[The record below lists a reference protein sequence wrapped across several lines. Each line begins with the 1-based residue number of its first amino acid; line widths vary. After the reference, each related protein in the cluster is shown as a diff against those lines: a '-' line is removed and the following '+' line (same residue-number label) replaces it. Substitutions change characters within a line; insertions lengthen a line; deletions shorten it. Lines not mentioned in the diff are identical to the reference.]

1 MFSPFGCVL
10 NSSQLLVFKRGVVAA
25 LRETAFYEQVALQ
38 VSLWYA
44 GVSFGGG
51 VPMEKEH
58 FEVVLESIESKVQQV
73 LECFSVLDK
82 KIDDV
87 RDELKHDNG
96 ILNVKI
102 TAVSDRLDRVEANLT
117 NRIDAVDDK
126 LTKRIDAV
134 EDKLTKRIDAVDEKL
149 TKRIDAVDEKLTK
162 RIDAVHT
169 ELIAHR
175 ENVELHKVPRR
186 RVLKQV

>member
-1 MFSPFGCVL
+1 M
-10 NSSQLLVFKRGVVAA
+10 
-25 LRETAFYEQVALQ
+25 
-38 VSLWYA
+38 WYA

-51 VPMEKEH
+51 VLMEKEH

-102 TAVSDRLDRVEANLT
+102 SALSDRIDTVEANLT
-117 NRIDAVDDK
+117 
-126 LTKRIDAV
+126 KRLDAV
-134 EDKLTKRIDAVDEKL
+134 ED
-149 TKRIDAVDEKLTK
+149 KLTK

>member
-1 MFSPFGCVL
+1 M
-10 NSSQLLVFKRGVVAA
+10 Q
-25 LRETAFYEQVALQ
+25 
-38 VSLWYA
+38 
-44 GVSFGGG
+44 
-51 VPMEKEH
+51 KEH

-96 ILNVKI
+96 ILDVKI
-102 TAVSDRLDRVEANLT
+102 SALSGRIDAVDTRLGEVEANLT
-117 NRIDAVDDK
+117 KRIDAVDEK

-134 EDKLTKRIDAVDEKL
+134 EDEL

-162 RIDAVHT
+162 RIDAVHS
-169 ELIAHR
+169 ELVAHR
-175 ENVELHKVPRR
+175 EHVELHKAPRR

>member
-1 MFSPFGCVL
+1 
-10 NSSQLLVFKRGVVAA
+10 
-25 LRETAFYEQVALQ
+25 
-38 VSLWYA
+38 
-44 GVSFGGG
+44 
-51 VPMEKEH
+51 MEKEH
-58 FEVVLESIESKVQQV
+58 FEVVLESIESKIQQV

-102 TAVSDRLDRVEANLT
+102 TAVSDRLDSVEANLT

-149 TKRIDAVDEKLTK
+149 TKRIDAV
-162 RIDAVHT
+162 HS

>member
-1 MFSPFGCVL
+1 
-10 NSSQLLVFKRGVVAA
+10 
-25 LRETAFYEQVALQ
+25 
-38 VSLWYA
+38 
-44 GVSFGGG
+44 
-51 VPMEKEH
+51 MEIEH
-58 FEVVLESIESKVQQV
+58 FEVVLESIESKLQQV
-73 LECFSVLDK
+73 LECFSALNK

-102 TAVSDRLDRVEANLT
+102 SALSDRLDRFEANLT

-134 EDKLTKRIDAVDEKL
+134 HID
-149 TKRIDAVDEKLTK
+149 
-162 RIDAVHT
+162 
-169 ELIAHR
+169 LITQRASF
-175 ENVELHKVPRR
+175 ELHKAPRR

>member
-1 MFSPFGCVL
+1 M
-10 NSSQLLVFKRGVVAA
+10 Q
-25 LRETAFYEQVALQ
+25 
-38 VSLWYA
+38 
-44 GVSFGGG
+44 
-51 VPMEKEH
+51 KEH
-58 FEVVLESIESKVQQV
+58 FEVVLESIESKLQQV
-73 LECFSVLDK
+73 LECCSALNK

-102 TAVSDRLDRVEANLT
+102 SAVSDRLDRVEAN
-117 NRIDAVDDK
+117 
-126 LTKRIDAV
+126 
-134 EDKLTKRIDAVDEKL
+134 L

-186 RVLKQV
+186 RVLKQGLR

>member
-1 MFSPFGCVL
+1 
-10 NSSQLLVFKRGVVAA
+10 
-25 LRETAFYEQVALQ
+25 
-38 VSLWYA
+38 
-44 GVSFGGG
+44 
-51 VPMEKEH
+51 MEKEH

-134 EDKLTKRIDAVDEKL
+134 EDKLNKRIDAVEDKL

>member
-1 MFSPFGCVL
+1 
-10 NSSQLLVFKRGVVAA
+10 
-25 LRETAFYEQVALQ
+25 
-38 VSLWYA
+38 
-44 GVSFGGG
+44 
-51 VPMEKEH
+51 MEKEH
-58 FEVVLESIESKVQQV
+58 FEVVLESIESKFQQV

-102 TAVSDRLDRVEANLT
+102 TAVSDRLDRFEANLT

-134 EDKLTKRIDAVDEKL
+134 ED
-149 TKRIDAVDEKLTK
+149 KLTK